1 MHPTFMLYDKY
12 LDQNYS
18 EVKRCAYPYI
28 RLCDWQHTHPQRNT
42 LCTIATIENS
52 TQQTQAIFLFG
63 GILKLR
69 RQAREEGGSQM
80 PMLLHKLM
88 L

>member
-28 RLCDWQHTHPQRNT
+28 RICDWQHTHPQRNINGRS
-42 LCTIATIENS
+42 IASHTDSRFEFIESKEKANLS
-52 TQQTQAIFLFG
+52 
-63 GILKLR
+63 
-69 RQAREEGGSQM
+69 
-80 PMLLHKLM
+80 
-88 L
+88 